1 MNFNKFLRISR
12 TTKPKETPVAFFA
25 SGKNRRIQFGFLLL
39 ILLSPIF
46 SVLRGQYPAKS
57 EITKDGTT
65 VLLEDYAS
73 VPLASPVMDAYPPP
87 IDYYV
92 QLGRINSLRS
102 EPANAPGSTSRFF
115 VNDASSILYI
125 LDKSTKKFTPYID
138 FAQVFPK
145 FSSARGNSTGLI
157 SIAFDP
163 AYAKN
168 GKFYTVHSEY
178 VGKNAPAAPTNAQL
192 PGLNLDG
199 YQLTPPVNPPA
210 GRACCESVVVEWT
223 DTNIRDAKFEGTA
236 REILRVGFS
245 FTRHQ
250 MDDLIFDPL
259 ARPESSD
266 YRNLYISL
274 GDGGAGEVAGV
285 THLFPLQLNAL
296 PGKILRITPDISL
309 HPADQLSSNA
319 RYRIPSTGS
328 DPNPFVAVKGAR
340 PEIFAYGLR
349 NPHRLNWDVPTNT
362 LLANEIGLHLW
373 EEVDIIHKGANYG
386 YPEREGNEQLF
397 VGGPNN
403 GKTGSLAAPPTAF
416 PDPDVLTVD
425 GLESPVTPL
434 YPAAVYSHMDGDA
447 IGSGGVYRG
456 KLMPQLVGEYIFNDM
471 TTGRLFYADLKE
483 MIATQG
489 QRNKQATVHELQV
502 MYKSPYVGS
511 GQAAVK
517 RRMYDIVADEY
528 AHKEGKPQPK
538 AAGAGSKEGV
548 LPGFAMNPGGWQ
560 AETFVPGTQ
569 NTEDGPYGGGRAD
582 VRVVFGGDGEI
593 YVLSKSDGMIRKM
606 VSAVSAGAASQAQK

>member
-1 MNFNKFLRISR
+1 
-12 TTKPKETPVAFFA
+12 
-25 SGKNRRIQFGFLLL
+25 
-39 ILLSPIF
+39 
-46 SVLRGQYPAKS
+46 
-57 EITKDGTT
+57 
-65 VLLEDYAS
+65 
-73 VPLASPVMDAYPPP
+73 
-87 IDYYV
+87 
-92 QLGRINSLRS
+92 
-102 EPANAPGSTSRFF
+102 
-115 VNDASSILYI
+115 VNDASAILYI

-178 VGKNAPAAPTNAQL
+178 LGKNAAAVPTSAQL
-192 PGLNLDG
+192 PGLNLEG
-199 YQLTPPVNPPA
+199 YQVTPPVNPPA
-210 GRACCESVVVEWT
+210 GRVCCESVVVEWM

-259 ARPESSD
+259 AKPGSSD

-285 THLFPLQLNAL
+285 THSFPQQLNAL

-309 HPADQLSSNA
+309 HPADQLSSNG

-349 NPHRLNWDVPTNT
+349 NPHRLNWDMPTNT

-403 GKTGSLAAPPTAF
+403 GKTGSLASPPTVS
-416 PDPDVLTVD
+416 PDPDVLTVE

-434 YPAAVYSHMDGDA
+434 YPAAVYSHRDGDA

-456 KLMPQLVGEYIFNDM
+456 KLMPQLVGKYIFNDM

-489 QRNKQATVHELQV
+489 QRNKQAAVHELQV
-502 MYKSPYVGS
+502 MYKSPYGTS

-538 AAGAGSKEGV
+538 TAGAGSNEGV
-548 LPGFAMNPGGWQ
+548 LPGFAVNPGGWQ
-560 AETFVPGTQ
+560 AETFVSGTQ
-569 NTEDGPYGGGRAD
+569 NTDDGPYGGGRAD

-606 VSAVSAGAASQAQK
+606 VSVVGAGSASQAQK